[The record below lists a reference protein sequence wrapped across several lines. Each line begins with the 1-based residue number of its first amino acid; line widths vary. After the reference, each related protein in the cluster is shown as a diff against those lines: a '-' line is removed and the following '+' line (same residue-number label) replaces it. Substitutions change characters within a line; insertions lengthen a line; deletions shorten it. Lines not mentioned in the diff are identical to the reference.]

1 MEEHKPLDPGAEP
14 KPVFVPTQEWL
25 DEYTKQLTDELYE
38 KATRYATLRA
48 DMVLKAGGHI
58 DVDDLVEDAIA
69 DTFDGTLVWD
79 PTKCPLWFQV
89 KFAIK
94 SRSRHAFVRA
104 LKQRRTSLHPHES
117 PELLAAEKALAE
129 RDDADRAA
137 KDFADQ
143 LISALRALA
152 REDRDAQL
160 LLDAYDA
167 QSFTPQEVLA
177 TTRMTTKRLRNARL
191 RLARY
196 RQRLP
201 QELRLSPRRASERGS
216 KS

>member
-1 MEEHKPLDPGAEP
+1 MEEHKPLDPGEEA

-38 KATRYATLRA
+38 RATRYATLRA
-48 DMVLKAGGHI
+48 DMVLKAGGQI
-58 DVDDLVEDAIA
+58 EVEDLVEDAIA

-104 LKQRRTSLHPHES
+104 LRHRRMSVHPHEPS
-117 PELLAAEKALAE
+117 PELLAAEKTLAD

-143 LISALRALA
+143 LIGALRVIA

-167 QSFTPQEVLA
+167 QSFTPQEVIA
-177 TTRMTTKRLRNARL
+177 TTKMTTKRLRNARL

-201 QELRLSPRRASERGS
+201 HELRRVSERGTRS
-216 KS
+216 

>member
-1 MEEHKPLDPGAEP
+1 MEEHTPLDLDAGA

-104 LKQRRTSLHPHES
+104 LKQRRMSFHPHEPS
-117 PELLAAEKALAE
+117 PELLAAEKALAD
-129 RDDADRAA
+129 RHDADRAA

-143 LISALRALA
+143 LIGALRAIA

-167 QSFTPQEVLA
+167 QSFTPQEVMA

-191 RLARY
+191 RLGRY

-201 QELRLSPRRASERGS
+201 QELQRASERGP